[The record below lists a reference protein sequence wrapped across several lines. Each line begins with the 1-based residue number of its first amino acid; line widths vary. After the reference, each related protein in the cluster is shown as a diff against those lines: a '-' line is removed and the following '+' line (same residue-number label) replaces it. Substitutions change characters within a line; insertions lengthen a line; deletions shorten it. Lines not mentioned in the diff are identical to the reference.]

1 MFYPATISTIYPL
14 TPKAVSIEISV
25 SPEDRTHFKFQ
36 AGQYLTVRIPSLDKT
51 AHRSYSLSAAP
62 FENKLQI
69 GVKKVS
75 HGIVS
80 TWLCEQAKPGDRI
93 EIMSPQGN
101 FILPEHRV
109 PLCLVVFASGSGI
122 TPVLSIIKQELHLHP
137 ASRVR
142 LFFGNKNA
150 SSAMYS
156 GELDALVTK
165 HPGRIEINHIYTEQ
179 KTGHADTEGR
189 IDQGKLEQWKSYL
202 FDLQKTD
209 YYILCGPGTM
219 VSHLEES
226 LIQYGIPKDKILTE
240 LFSAPSQA
248 HKGPEQTAAL
258 PEVQEGHSIR
268 IRFERKVH
276 TLHVKSNK
284 EAILDLGLKQ
294 KLDLPYSCKSGVC
307 STCQARLISGEVKM
321 DNNFVLN
328 EAELN
333 RGLILTCQSHPITPE
348 VEVDYDL

>member
-1 MFYPATISTIYPL
+1 MFYQATISAIYPL
-14 TPKAVSIEISV
+14 TAHAVSIEISV
-25 SPEDRTHFKFQ
+25 AAADQAHFKFK
-36 AGQYLTVRIPSLDKT
+36 AGQYLTLRIPSLDKT

-69 GVKKVS
+69 GVKRVDN
-75 HGIVS
+75 GIVS
-80 TWLCEQAKPGDRI
+80 TWLCNQAKPGDWI

-101 FILPEHRV
+101 FILPEHQD

-122 TPVLSIIKQELHLHP
+122 TPVLSIIKQELHHRP
-137 ASRVR
+137 GSRVR
-142 LFFGNKNA
+142 LFYGNKNA
-150 SSAMYS
+150 SSAMYT
-156 GELDALVTK
+156 GELEALSAN
-165 HPGRIEINHIYTEQ
+165 HRGLLEINHIYTEQ
-179 KTGHADTEGR
+179 KTGQAHTEGR

-226 LIQYGIPKDKILTE
+226 LIHYGISKDKILTE

-248 HKGPEQTAAL
+248 HKSPEQTAAL
-258 PEVQEGHSIR
+258 PEVQEGYTIR
-268 IRFERKVH
+268 IKFERKVH
-276 TLHVKSNK
+276 TLNVKSNK

-307 STCQARLISGEVKM
+307 STCQAKLLSGEVKM
-321 DNNFVLN
+321 DNNYVLN
-328 EAELN
+328 EAELK
-333 RGLILTCQSHPITPE
+333 RGLILTCQSHPVTPE